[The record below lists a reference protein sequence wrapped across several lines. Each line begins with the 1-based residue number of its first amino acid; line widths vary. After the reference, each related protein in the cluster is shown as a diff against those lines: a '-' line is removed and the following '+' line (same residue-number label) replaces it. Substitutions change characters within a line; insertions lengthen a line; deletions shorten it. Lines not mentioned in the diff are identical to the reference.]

1 MELEK
6 LARELGKAIQK
17 DERYLKLSKCIEA
30 NEKDEALNEQMAKIQ
45 LLQMTYQKEA
55 QGNPD
60 PEKMQELEKEFNALY
75 NEVMQNENMKN
86 YEAARAEIDEMM
98 NYLVEILALCHRDC
112 AVSTVVNNLAGAL
125 ACALFAVVNTHSF
138 ATANDFRRVYAK
150 LTQTVYR
157 CLSDFVRGKFSHES
171 SVNAVVSKRYRYV
184 CLRSA
189 KSSLV
194 LLALNE
200 TQIVFRCKAQH
211 KFAKSNNFFHF
222 FLQQVL

>member
-75 NEVMQNENMKN
+75 NEVMQNDNMKN

-98 NYLVEILALCHRDC
+98 NYLVEILALCVNGEDPDTCEPQKHECDHDHDC
-112 AVSTVVNNLAGAL
+112 DCG
-125 ACALFAVVNTHSF
+125 CH
-138 ATANDFRRVYAK
+138 D
-150 LTQTVYR
+150 
-157 CLSDFVRGKFSHES
+157 CH
-171 SVNAVVSKRYRYV
+171 
-184 CLRSA
+184 
-189 KSSLV
+189 
-194 LLALNE
+194 
-200 TQIVFRCKAQH
+200 
-211 KFAKSNNFFHF
+211 
-222 FLQQVL
+222 